1 MYIEPLKCFAP
12 SDLKKKNE
20 KQFLLKKEKISNT
33 KKSGKFTQ
41 HGGIHSTLFHF
52 LTKTNVT
59 FVLKNF
65 YFLLR
70 FIAFISTRAKFFIYF
85 SMRIYFCNF
94 TYSPFKTPHIR
105 LSNLH
110 YISLKYQFLLFLK
123 LFLFLHTRKHH
134 PLFTSIL
141 EIRKERINN

>member
-12 SDLKKKNE
+12 SDLKNKNE
-20 KQFLLKKEKISNT
+20 KQFLLKKEKNSNT

-70 FIAFISTRAKFFIYF
+70 FIAFISARAKFFIYF
-85 SMRIYFCNF
+85 SMRIYFFNF
-94 TYSPFKTPHIR
+94 IYSPFKTPHIR
-105 LSNLH
+105 LSNLY

-123 LFLFLHTRKHH
+123 FFLFLHTSKHH
-134 PLFTSIL
+134 PLSTSIL
-141 EIRKERINN
+141 EIRKEIINN